1 MQLLKYG
8 EGTKRSERTAEG
20 GEDKYVSG
28 NGRMVSGR
36 SGRGDNPGKDDLPPI
51 GTGKIGTGDCG
62 GNGNLAG
69 RSKGDPPV
77 KRQGNFYLDFT

>member
-1 MQLLKYG
+1 MW
-8 EGTKRSERTAEG
+8 AEKVILYNGLWNG
-20 GEDKYVSG
+20 GGACEYVSG

-36 SGRGDNPGKDDLPPI
+36 SGRGDNPGKDDLPSI
-51 GTGKIGTGDCG
+51 GTGKVGAGDRG

-77 KRQGNFYLDFT
+77 KRQRNFYLDFT